1 MPTPELI
8 KAFLSQASTS
18 GARSTALQPLGWLSV
33 TLTAGVVMSVD
44 KAPQWTI
51 IAMITFLAL
60 TILIYLGSYIYF
72 ALKNPD
78 ALRSEKFTLSKIA
91 IEKNLIGDSNV
102 GLHEMDELSGSNK
115 LSTLPFKEGVD
126 Q

>member
-1 MPTPELI
+1 
-8 KAFLSQASTS
+8 
-18 GARSTALQPLGWLSV
+18 
-33 TLTAGVVMSVD
+33 MSVD